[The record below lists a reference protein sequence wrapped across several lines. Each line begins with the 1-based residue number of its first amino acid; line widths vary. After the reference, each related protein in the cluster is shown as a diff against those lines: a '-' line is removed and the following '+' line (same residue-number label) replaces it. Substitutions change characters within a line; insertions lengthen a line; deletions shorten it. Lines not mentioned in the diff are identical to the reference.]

1 MPLSKEEKLMLLEC
15 LYNFQSRYLYGE
27 ITMSEKE
34 RTLTNNLILKYE
46 RSIKGENGDH
56 ENGIVR

>member
-15 LYNFQSRYLYGE
+15 LYNFQSR

-34 RTLTNNLILKYE
+34 ITLTNNLILKYE
-46 RSIKGENGDH
+46 RSIKGEK
-56 ENGIVR
+56 